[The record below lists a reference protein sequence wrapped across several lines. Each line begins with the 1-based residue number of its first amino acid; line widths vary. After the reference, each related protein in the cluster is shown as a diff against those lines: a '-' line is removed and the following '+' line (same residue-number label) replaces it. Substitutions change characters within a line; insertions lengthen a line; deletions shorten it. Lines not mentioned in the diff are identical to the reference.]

1 MARIASLH
9 VYPVKSCRG
18 IDVESTLITPTG
30 PEWDRRWMIV
40 DAIDRFIT
48 QRSHPRLATI
58 ATAITNGTLQLSAPG
73 RPALSVPRNHD
84 GERRKVV
91 IWSDSCRGIDAG
103 PVAAAWLSEYLEQAL
118 RLVRIDDAVPR
129 HADPEWVGPTPQ
141 PVAFVDAYPL
151 LLISQASLAELNRR
165 LPAPLPMNRFRP
177 NIVIDGV
184 PPHAED
190 AMALFCMDSIVLRG
204 VKHCTRCSTTT
215 TDQYDGSRNA
225 DQEPLRALK
234 TYRHDLKL
242 KGVTFGQNCI
252 VHAGVGERLRVGAEL
267 SIEPHQV

>member
-9 VYPVKSCRG
+9 IYPVKSCHG
-18 IDVESTLITPTG
+18 IDVDSTLITPTG

-40 DAIDRFIT
+40 DANDRFIT

-58 ATAITNGTLQLSAPG
+58 ATAIVSGALQLSAPG
-73 RPALSVPRNHD
+73 RPALSVPRNHEGD
-84 GERRKVV
+84 RRKVV

-103 PVAAAWLSEYLEQAL
+103 PEAAAWLSEYLEQAL

-141 PVAFVDAYPL
+141 PVAFADAYPL
-151 LLISQASLAELNRR
+151 LLVAQASLAELNRR

-177 NIVIDGV
+177 NVVIDGV

-190 AMALFCMDSIVLRG
+190 AMALFRFGSVVLRG

-215 TDQYDGSRNA
+215 TDQSDGSRKA
-225 DQEPLRALK
+225 DQEPLRTLK
-234 TYRHDLKL
+234 TYRHDRKL